1 MATIAIKVTVD
12 AAHLGRTDQMCQT
25 LSQMGMVIETA
36 MPEIGVIFG
45 SGDAQLLPK
54 MQAVEGVTEAVAE
67 RTMRTSQND

>member
-1 MATIAIKVTVD
+1 
-12 AAHLGRTDQMCQT
+12 
-25 LSQMGMVIETA
+25 MGMVIETA

-67 RTMRTSQND
+67 RRMKTSQDE